1 ERVQSERHGNED
13 RDAARRTETREDPDH
28 GSRQHPDEAPQ
39 EVLEGQRGL
48 EPHHQVVDH
57 DRPPSNTPI
66 GTGTRSTAT
75 NSPHATS
82 AAPTVRMRD
91 GTRGLRSTPMVS
103 AATSATSG
111 GISPTTGTSRTARM
125 MRPNTTTS
133 FRVLVDCSPASSSTP
148 ESPRRTEPTRI
159 SWSISARP
167 RTTMIAA
174 TARGR
179 NPGPTWLP

>member
-1 ERVQSERHGNED
+1 MWP
-13 RDAARRTETREDPDH
+13 RDWSSDVCSSDLRGRAV
-28 GSRQHPDEAPQ
+28 PDEAPQ

-103 AATSATSG
+103 AATRDRKG
-111 GISPTTGTSRTARM
+111 VG
-125 MRPNTTTS
+125 
-133 FRVLVDCSPASSSTP
+133 
-148 ESPRRTEPTRI
+148 
-159 SWSISARP
+159 
-167 RTTMIAA
+167 
-174 TARGR
+174 
-179 NPGPTWLP
+179 